1 MRSLNWNDY
10 WSRVSNLKNDYA
22 GKKPL
27 VFNSNSL
34 CCSPSTSFLRFL
46 IPSTRKSQ
54 VCLTPSNCS
63 PRLLQ
68 GSPIPEGDS
77 YAFAVR
83 TYRVF
88 MAELM
93 IERAAFRSLA
103 GARPLDGHQSSMMT
117 TSDSLSREMIGPIAV
132 ALVSRSSPNSMMNRR
147 SSCCSF
153 RFANICLVLI
163 GSGAVLLS
171 QTTREFASRTAAA
184 RLRHRLVPPIPASTE
199 RWTGPESRS
208 SMRLA
213 SQTQGG

>member
-1 MRSLNWNDY
+1 MRLLNWNDY
-10 WSRVSNLKNDYA
+10 WSRASNLKNDYA
-22 GKKPL
+22 GKNPL

-34 CCSPSTSFLRFL
+34 CCSPSTSVLRLF

-83 TYRVF
+83 TNRVF
-88 MAELM
+88 VAALM
-93 IERAAFRSLA
+93 MDRAAFRSLA

-117 TSDSLSREMIGPIAV
+117 ISDSLRREISGPTAF

-153 RFANICLVLI
+153 RFTNICLVLT
-163 GSGAVLLS
+163 GSGAVLPS

-184 RLRHRLVPPIPASTE
+184 RLRHRLVPPIPASTD
-199 RWTGPESRS
+199 RWTAPESRS

-213 SQTQGG
+213 SRTQGG